1 MVTTP
6 INTTHCVAIAP
17 NFDLLGCLIVVLR
30 TPVEA
35 KNAAFYDSTEN
46 SVPRSK
52 HRGTPEERRFDMKN
66 SKPYDAIFTGFDTPS
81 KTSANFAQNRKL
93 NSTQAS
99 VGVHVKL

>member
-1 MVTTP
+1 
-6 INTTHCVAIAP
+6 
-17 NFDLLGCLIVVLR
+17 
-30 TPVEA
+30 
-35 KNAAFYDSTEN
+35 
-46 SVPRSK
+46 
-52 HRGTPEERRFDMKN
+52 MKN